1 MKSTELL
8 EPRSRPL
15 RLYSRAV
22 AWVSGFAV
30 GLAALGLLL
39 SLVLIGWAVVM
50 RYVFNQAPIWVD
62 DVVGFLL
69 VAIVMLSAASTYRR
83 DEHIGVDLLIS
94 RLKGG
99 SKRVMLAWSALTT
112 ALVALVLMFNGLENV
127 ALARMLGLLTEG
139 HLEWPQW
146 LLMLLLPVGGA
157 LLLAVAIEAFW
168 RGCVQALPESEQEEL
183 S

>member
-30 GLAALGLLL
+30 GLAAMGLLL
-39 SLVLIGWAVVM
+39 SLALIGWAVVM

-94 RLKGG
+94 RLKGRA
-99 SKRVMLAWSALTT
+99 KRVMLAWSALTT
-112 ALVALVLMFNGLENV
+112 ALVALVLVFNGLESV

-146 LLMLLLPVGGA
+146 MLMLLVPAGGA
-157 LLLAVAIEAFW
+157 LLLVTSFEALW
-168 RGCVQALPESEQEEL
+168 RGCVEALPQPEQEDR